1 MPNPFEKYLG
11 KEDKLQNKVMTYL
24 KYQYPKALFTHV
36 SNEGKRSP
44 FERYKMKFLGS
55 KAGMPDL
62 MIFTPNKYYSG
73 LAIELKV
80 GYNKPSENQKKWLA
94 GLNNANWKAI
104 WLNNFDDI
112 KTTIDNYFKDE
123 QI

>member
-94 GLNNANWKAI
+94 DLNDANWKAI
-104 WLNNFDDI
+104 WLNNFEDI

>member
-62 MIFTPNKYYSG
+62 MIFTPNKYYNG

-94 GLNNANWKAI
+94 DLNDANWKAI
-104 WLNNFDDI
+104 WLNNFEDI

>member
-94 GLNNANWKAI
+94 DLNNANWKAI

>member
-1 MPNPFEKYLG
+1 
-11 KEDKLQNKVMTYL
+11 
-24 KYQYPKALFTHV
+24 
-36 SNEGKRSP
+36 
-44 FERYKMKFLGS
+44 MKFLGS

-94 GLNNANWKAI
+94 DLNNANWKAI

>member
-1 MPNPFEKYLG
+1 MPNPFQKYLG

-24 KYQYPKALFTHV
+24 RYQYPKALFTHV

-94 GLNNANWKAI
+94 DLNDANWKAI
-104 WLNNFDDI
+104 WLNNFEDI